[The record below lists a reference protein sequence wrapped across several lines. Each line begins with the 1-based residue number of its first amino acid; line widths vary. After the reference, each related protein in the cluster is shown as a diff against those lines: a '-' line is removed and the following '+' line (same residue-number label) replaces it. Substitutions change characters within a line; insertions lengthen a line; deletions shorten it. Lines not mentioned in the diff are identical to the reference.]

1 MPQCP
6 NGEILTV
13 LFAIICTL
21 LSAFALFVLCKY
33 IKNTKVEKATKI
45 VQRCGVVFLIASI
58 LAFLCNGTRMLFS
71 CFGVSGYFYVLVYI
85 VYIISGAT
93 QVYLLLLIYY
103 LKLQFIFAATA
114 LALSKVTNV
123 IYISLFV
130 FLPIYVAFVIII
142 IIVANNMRAMFMAT
156 YFFLFIMIMSS
167 LVILFIFK
175 LIQVYK
181 LSPETNNDQLV
192 TAITKTTILTSISLS
207 STFMNFIGNAIFPS
221 VGVAIQWV
229 CHYFAV
235 MDVLTNFVCIMMSYN
250 AFRMYYVLLCPFCD
264 SKCRVCCSRIVTKSN
279 NDIKMMDKA
288 VSESKPEDTTQ
299 TVSSTNTNASKND
312 VNNQENV

>member
-1 MPQCP
+1 MSQCP
-6 NGEILTV
+6 NNGIFTV
-13 LFAIICTL
+13 FFAIICTL
-21 LSAFALFVLCKY
+21 LSVFALFVLFKY
-33 IKNTKVEKATKI
+33 LKNTKVESATKI
-45 VQRCGVVFLIASI
+45 VHRCGVVFLIASI
-58 LAFLCNGTRMLFS
+58 LALLCNGTRQLFL
-71 CFGVSGYFYVLVYI
+71 CFGIYGYLFMYI
-85 VYIISGAT
+85 GYLISTGI
-93 QVYLLLLIYY
+93 QLYLLLLIYY
-103 LKLQFIFAATA
+103 LRLQFIFAATA

-192 TAITKTTILTSISLS
+192 TAITKTTILTSISLG
-207 STFMNFIGNAIFPS
+207 STFMSVIGNVIFPF

-229 CHYFAV
+229 CHYISL
-235 MDVLTNFVCIMMSYN
+235 MDLLTNFVCIMMSYN